1 MDAQV
6 NFREG
11 RVRSA
16 YDSYSGPIPEV
27 QPEYS
32 CATRLSKLLMYP
44 SPIPS
49 PNSKKCFFRDSAL
62 VENAKTKQYARISSI
77 VPRTIW
83 SEYVKSADF
92 QF

>member
-1 MDAQV
+1 MDVQE
-6 NFREG
+6 NLREG

-32 CATRLSKLLMYP
+32 YATRLSKLPTYP
-44 SPIPS
+44 LPNPS
-49 PNSKKCFFRDSAL
+49 PNSRKCFFRDFAL
-62 VENAKTKQYARISSI
+62 VENAKTKQYARTSSI

-92 QF
+92 LS